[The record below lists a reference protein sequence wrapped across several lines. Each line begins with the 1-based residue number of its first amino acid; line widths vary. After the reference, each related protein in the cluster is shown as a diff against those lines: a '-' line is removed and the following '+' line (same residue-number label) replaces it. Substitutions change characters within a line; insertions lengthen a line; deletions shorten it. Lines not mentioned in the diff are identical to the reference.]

1 MDYTWYYVDDYTPI
15 EQDGKIVG
23 YAKDVEEE

>member
-1 MDYTWYYVDDYTPI
+1 MDYTWYYVDYAPI

-23 YAKDVEEE
+23 YVKEVEEDA